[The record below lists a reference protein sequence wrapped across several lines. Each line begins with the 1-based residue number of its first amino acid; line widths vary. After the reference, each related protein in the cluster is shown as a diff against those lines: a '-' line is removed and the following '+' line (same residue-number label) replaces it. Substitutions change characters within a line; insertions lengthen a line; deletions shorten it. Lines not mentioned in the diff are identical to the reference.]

1 MSAITTGTTS
11 IALSGALAQT
21 QRLAA
26 SANNVANAGSIGAIP
41 GADGAVATGQSPAYA
56 PTSSSQASVA
66 GANGQGQGTR
76 AVFRP
81 TTPAYLPEYQPD
93 SAQANADGMVARP
106 NVDLAAERVDQIG
119 QLRAYQANLA
129 VLRTEDEMQRSAIN
143 SLA

>member
-1 MSAITTGTTS
+1 MSAITGSATN

-41 GADGAVATGQSPAYA
+41 AADGTIPAGQSPAYT
-56 PTSSSQASVA
+56 PTASGQTAVA
-66 GANGQGQGTR
+66 GANGEGQGTR

-81 TTPAYLPEYQPD
+81 TTPAYVPEYQPD
-93 SAQANADGMVARP
+93 SPQANADGMVARP